1 MSTIASKHRGRG
13 PVRKSA
19 AASPDSLDRRLADR
33 IAFERRQRQWSAAEL
48 AERSGVSRAMVAK
61 IEAGAVRP
69 TASLLG
75 RLTAAFSL
83 PLSTLFER
91 IEQDDR
97 TPLARSAD
105 QVVWRDPETGYRRR
119 ALSPG
124 RADPLQ
130 LTEVRLPAGARVPY
144 PAEAYAYLHTQVWVL
159 GGTLH
164 FHEGTALHTLS
175 KGDCLAI
182 RDAVPCTFANNTGQ
196 ECRYLVA
203 VTRR

>member
-1 MSTIASKHRGRG
+1 MI
-13 PVRKSA
+13 
-19 AASPDSLDRRLADR
+19 
-33 IAFERRQRQWSAAEL
+33 
-48 AERSGVSRAMVAK
+48 AK
-61 IEAGAVRP
+61 IEAGDVRP

-75 RLTAAFSL
+75 RLAAAFSL

-91 IEQDDR
+91 IEQGDR
-97 TPLARSAD
+97 APLARSSD
-105 QVVWRDPETGYRRR
+105 QVVWRDHETGYRRR

-130 LTEVRLPAGARVPY
+130 LTEVRLPARARVSY

-159 GGTLH
+159 SGVLHFREGATLH
-164 FHEGTALHTLS
+164 RLS

-182 RDAVPCTFANNTGQ
+182 REAVPCTFANDSGR